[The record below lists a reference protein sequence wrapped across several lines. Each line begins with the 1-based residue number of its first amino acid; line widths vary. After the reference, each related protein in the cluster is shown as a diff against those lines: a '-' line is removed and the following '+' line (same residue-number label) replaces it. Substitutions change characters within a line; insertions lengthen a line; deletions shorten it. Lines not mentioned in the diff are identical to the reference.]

1 MDLLNKAKLFGNY
14 SLAFGK
20 THKVLMKASEYLP
33 KDFKAMVQVLMKQG
47 NNLEARETLS
57 QDYVLNSF
65 YKPLS
70 TKLEAAEFDTWKL
83 AMKAAVISKTVNHWL
98 GHSNYAESFIA
109 ALIRDL
115 PIMILR
121 MEDPENYKKF
131 EQQVMEGKSISQS
144 SLLCFGIGLDQYI
157 EQFSKHFNYK
167 FVDEDQEK
175 IIDFSYYLAESF
187 SNKEEKAS
195 TLWIKSQ
202 TEMEKLGL
210 EMEEDKWANYIS
222 ILFVKTLE
230 VEAKFHLSDD

>member
-20 THKVLMKASEYLP
+20 THKVLIKASEYLP
-33 KDFKAMVQVLMKQG
+33 KDFAALIKVLTKKDTK
-47 NNLEARETLS
+47 LETREILA
-57 QDYVLNSF
+57 QDFVLNSF
-65 YKPLS
+65 YKPLL
-70 TKLEAAEFDTWKL
+70 TKLEAAEFDTWKIS
-83 AMKAAVISKTVNHWL
+83 MKAAVISRTVNLWL

-121 MEDPENYKKF
+121 MEDPENYKVF
-131 EQQVMEGKSISQS
+131 EQKVMEGKSIGQA

-167 FVDEDQEK
+167 FVDEEQEK

-187 SNKEEKAS
+187 SNKEQKAS
-195 TLWIKSQ
+195 TLWIQSQ
-202 TEMEKLGL
+202 KEMEKLCLG
-210 EMEEDKWANYIS
+210 MDEDKWANHIS

-230 VEAKFHLSDD
+230 TEAKFK

>member
-20 THKVLMKASEYLP
+20 THKVLIKASEYLP
-33 KDFKAMVQVLMKQG
+33 KDFAALIHVLTKDEKNLQV
-47 NNLEARETLS
+47 RETLS

-70 TKLEAAEFDTWKL
+70 QKLEKAEFDTWKIS
-83 AMKAAVISKTVNHWL
+83 MKAAVISRTVNHWL

-121 MEDPENYKKF
+121 MEDPENYKNF
-131 EQQVMEGKSISQS
+131 EQKVMEGQSITQA
-144 SLLCFGIGLDQYI
+144 SLMCFGIGLEQYI
-157 EQFSKHFNYK
+157 EQFSKHFKYS
-167 FVDEDQEK
+167 FVDAEQER

-187 SNKEEKAS
+187 SNKNEKAS
-195 TLWIKSQ
+195 SLWIRSQ
-202 TEMEKLGL
+202 DEMDKLGL
-210 EMEEDKWANYIS
+210 KMKEDEWANKIS

-230 VEAKFHLSDD
+230 VESKFK

>member
-14 SLAFGK
+14 SQAFGK
-20 THKVLMKASEYLP
+20 THKVLIKASEYLP
-33 KDFKAMVQVLMKQG
+33 KDFAALMKVLEKKG
-47 NNLEARETLS
+47 TSLEAREMLS

-70 TKLEAAEFDTWKL
+70 KRLEKADFDTWKIS
-83 AMKAAVISKTVNHWL
+83 MKAAVITKAVNHWL

-109 ALIRDL
+109 ALVRDL

-131 EQQVMEGKSISQS
+131 EQQVMEGKTISQA
-144 SLLCFGIGLDQYI
+144 SLLNFGIGLEQYI
-157 EQFSKHFNYK
+157 EQFSKHFKYK
-167 FVDEDQEK
+167 FVDEEQEK

-187 SNKEEKAS
+187 SNKSEKAS
-195 TLWIKSQ
+195 SLWIKSQ
-202 TEMEKLGL
+202 AEMEKLGL
-210 EMEEDKWANYIS
+210 EMEEDKWANHIS